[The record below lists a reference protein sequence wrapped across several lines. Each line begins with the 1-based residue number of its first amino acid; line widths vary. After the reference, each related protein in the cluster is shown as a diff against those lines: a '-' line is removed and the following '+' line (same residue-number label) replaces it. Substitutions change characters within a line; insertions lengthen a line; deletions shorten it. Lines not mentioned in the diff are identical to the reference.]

1 MRERWIACGMTMMLG
16 GCGADADAARAD
28 EARALCVMF
37 ALHYANACERCEGP
51 DAWTICY
58 EAQKG
63 NCATTRAVRDADALT
78 GVCLPWLASAPCNEF
93 PASDASAWS
102 ACARQFGGGPW

>member
-1 MRERWIACGMTMMLG
+1 MRERWIASAMMVAI
-16 GCGADADAARAD
+16 GACQGDANAARVG
-28 EARALCVMF
+28 EARALCMLF

-63 NCATTRAVRDADALT
+63 GCATTRAVRDADALT
-78 GVCLPWLASAPCNEF
+78 GVCLPWLASAGCDEF
-93 PASDASAWS
+93 PVSDAPAWS
-102 ACARQFGGGPW
+102 SCARQFGDAP